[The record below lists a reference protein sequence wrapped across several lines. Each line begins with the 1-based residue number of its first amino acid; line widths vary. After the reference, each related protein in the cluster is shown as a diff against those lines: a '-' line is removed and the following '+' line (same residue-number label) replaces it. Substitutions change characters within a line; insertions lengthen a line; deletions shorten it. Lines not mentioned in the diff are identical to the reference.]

1 MVVVDHQ
8 PHDWFL
14 LRDERGLV
22 LDVNCGQSAVGFSVV
37 VRITGQ
43 EAGLMESRGREA
55 VTELA
60 RSIQNSPAAF
70 ANRTGGASLEKAVY
84 AAIVRWQARQPA
96 D

>member
-14 LRDERGLV
+14 LRDERGFV

-37 VRITGQ
+37 VRLAGTETGLI
-43 EAGLMESRGREA
+43 ETRGREA

-60 RSIQNSPAAF
+60 RSIQNNPAAF
-70 ANRTGGASLEKAVY
+70 ADRSGGASLEQAAY